1 MRNLNFFIFLIF
13 SVLVSGCAN
22 SKVYIDPSEVEG
34 LGVVVRFPAGNIVP
48 IRLKRVLSGSAIE
61 LTNKEQVAYI
71 GIYIPDIENIPEHSR
86 LLNNSLVTDDD
97 IRLEFDSQQRDTQ
110 GRLLAYVFTSDA
122 KLVNAEL
129 VKAGFAR
136 ALIRP
141 PNDKYKQRIL
151 EAEQDARDNKRGLW
165 LLGADQPGI
174 QERGIA
180 Y

>member
-1 MRNLNFFIFLIF
+1 MRNLSFFIFLIF
-13 SVLVSGCAN
+13 SMLASGCAN
-22 SKVYIDPSEVEG
+22 SKVYVDPSEVEG
-34 LGVVVRFPAGNIVP
+34 LGAVVRFPTGNIVP
-48 IRLKRVLSGSAIE
+48 IRLKRVLSGSTIE
-61 LTNKEQVAYI
+61 LTNKEQVSYT
-71 GIYIPDIENIPEHSR
+71 GIYIPDIENIPEHAR
-86 LLNNSLVTDDD
+86 LLNNSLVADDD
-97 IRLEFDSQQRDTQ
+97 IRLEFDSQQRDAQ

-165 LLGADQPGI
+165 LMGEDQPVVP
-174 QERGIA
+174 ERGIA

>member
-1 MRNLNFFIFLIF
+1 MNLFIFLIC

-34 LGVVVRFPAGNIVP
+34 LGAVVRFPAGSIVP

-61 LTNKEQVAYI
+61 LTNKEQVSYI

-86 LLNNSLVTDDD
+86 LLNNSLVADDD
-97 IRLEFDSQQRDTQ
+97 IRLEFDSQQRDAQ